1 MNLKNNKIVLDSSII
16 IEYLDEESPYK
27 NKIEQLY
34 NNILQRKIEAYIPIT
49 TLSEIVYISTKIYQE
64 AGFINP
70 NENTIKFINWLLNY
84 PNIKIAK
91 NTIEIS
97 LLAGEIRKI
106 AKISLIDCYVIATA
120 KNIQAIPLFLK
131 IEKEMEPCI
140 DLLMKYNVQFLIK

>member
-1 MNLKNNKIVLDSSII
+1 M
-16 IEYLDEESPYK
+16 
-27 NKIEQLY
+27 
-34 NNILQRKIEAYIPIT
+34 
-49 TLSEIVYISTKIYQE
+49 
-64 AGFINP
+64 
-70 NENTIKFINWLLNY
+70 NY